1 MYESSYAKG
10 RTRSLLVGGK
20 AAGHDGLVASGCGH
34 ARLDATGLNRG
45 AAGGQTEI
53 KY

>member
-20 AAGHDGLVASGCGH
+20 AAGQDGVVAAGCGH
-34 ARLDATGLNRG
+34 AGLDATGLNRG
-45 AAGGQTEI
+45 AAGGQTKI